1 MQCLRYNFDWWVI
14 KYAFRTAS
22 IRFNKNNMAFIYGAF
37 LLEHFWQ
44 GEFLL
49 PIVHLWGQDRGCI
62 LSVQCL
68 IYHFLVTGT
77 ICIIVSYWTMLQQDS
92 TSQAIIVNGLIEIV
106 GFLPQGHDASCNSWA
121 YWCWYGTGKPIF
133 LVNRS
138 SKYAF
143 GNPYCFVYKR
153 RITEHTCSLS
163 VLLGVQVFV
172 CLLVSLHIG
181 LVQELHDCISNGVK
195 YFLH

>member
-1 MQCLRYNFDWWVI
+1 MGHFYQV
-14 KYAFRTAS
+14 
-22 IRFNKNNMAFIYGAF
+22 
-37 LLEHFWQ
+37 EHFWQ

-68 IYHFLVTGT
+68 IYHFVVTLT
-77 ICIIVSYWTMLQQDS
+77 VYIIVSCWTMLQQDS
-92 TSQAIIVNGLIEIV
+92 TSGAIIMNGLIEIV
-106 GFLPQGHDASCNSWA
+106 GFLSQGHDASCDSRA
-121 YWCWYGTGKPIF
+121 YWCWYVTGKPIF

-143 GNPYCFVYKR
+143 GNPYCLQKKSNRAYLFSS
-153 RITEHTCSLS
+153 IS
-163 VLLGVQVFV
+163 VSWCEIFV

-181 LVQELHDCISNGVK
+181 LVQELHDCISNGV
-195 YFLH
+195 FLALTHRYIAIFQ